1 MKPYL
6 TRTPL
11 YKGVWTPTF
20 NCWCFTH
27 CWQSLGIVGYEAAW
41 KNMSRVWKSYASAM
55 WPGVNLLTKYKDSN
69 GIELPITRTF
79 FDFPRRFES
88 TVVSNVPRGWASGFV
103 AVAGGGEGDVGDR
116 SRRSHRKI
124 GNCKPSTLHV
134 VIMGCTFYTC
144 RFLIKV
150 FPGINLP
157 FSLKSLHKHM

>member
-1 MKPYL
+1 MYGIWPRL
-6 TRTPL
+6 GWILNWNCSFMDLCWFVEPL
-11 YKGVWTPTF
+11 GKT
-20 NCWCFTH
+20 C
-27 CWQSLGIVGYEAAW
+27 S
-41 KNMSRVWKSYASAM
+41 VWKSHASAI

-103 AVAGGGEGDVGDR
+103 AVAGGGEGNVGDR

-150 FPGINLP
+150 FPGINSP
-157 FSLKSLHKHM
+157 FSLKILHKHMQPQRHLC

>member
-1 MKPYL
+1 M
-6 TRTPL
+6 
-11 YKGVWTPTF
+11 
-20 NCWCFTH
+20 
-27 CWQSLGIVGYEAAW
+27 
-41 KNMSRVWKSYASAM
+41 
-55 WPGVNLLTKYKDSN
+55 TKYKESN

-103 AVAGGGEGDVGDR
+103 AVAGGGEGNVGDR

-134 VIMGCTFYTC
+134 VIMGCTFYSC

-150 FPGINLP
+150 FPGINSP
-157 FSLKSLHKHM
+157 FSLKILHKHMQPQNATCVSTCRRVRTKHGPGVHGPPLWTGSMDHFRGPGPWTPCHGLGPWTVFLFL